1 MKTFQTSSLLA
12 ALCSCILGIVG
23 NASAVPVA
31 LQQPTAT
38 FSQTFSGNFSV
49 SKAIDGTTEDNLGWA
64 IAQGAATDLPA
75 QTAVFE
81 MVTNVGFTGGSR
93 LTFTFLQT
101 HDFDFVYH
109 TLGRFR
115 ISVTTDDR
123 SLFADGLPTGGDVT
137 ANWTALNPDTIVSS
151 NGATLTKLGDLS
163 VLASGT
169 SPYQDI
175 YTISAATTLTDI
187 TGIRIE
193 AMKDASLPFGGPGRQ
208 PLNGNFVLSELLV
221 SITPEASN
229 PPVVNCTP
237 APSGLVSW
245 WPGEQT
251 AADVVSS
258 NSGTLGGN
266 ATFADG
272 RVGSGFSFDGD
283 RDGVNLGNPAGLQL
297 QNFTI
302 EAWIKRGSATICSLD
317 QVQGPGGVMLSY
329 GFGGYGFG
337 VFDSGE
343 LFLTEI
349 GLTYV
354 GSPLFVTDTNYHHV
368 AVSKSSGAVTFYLDG
383 VAAPVA
389 NYNPTFQ
396 FVTEATIGAV
406 SADRRN
412 NFLGRVDELSVYNR
426 ALTAAEIAAIYN
438 AGNAGKC
445 TTNPPVVN
453 CTTAP
458 SGLVSW
464 WPGETN
470 ALDRAD
476 GNNGTLVGDIAFGP
490 GRVGNA
496 FNLDGNT
503 DAVLI
508 GNPANL
514 QLQTLTIECWMK
526 RASTTQVSGHPL
538 YGQLVGYGP
547 GGYVLGFRADGSL
560 FLSKNTVSDVPS
572 VATITDTNWHHVAVT
587 KGSNTVVFYIDGVP
601 GTPITYNTT
610 FEFFTDLQI
619 GAVNSGVEQSFF
631 GVIDEVSIYNRALAA
646 SEIQSIYNAST
657 GGKCPPP
664 PPPVITQHPINQTVN
679 APGAAQFTV
688 AATGAPTLRYQWFF
702 ADNPLPNQTN
712 STLSIAN
719 ALPANQGIYRVAVSN
734 DIGFAISSNATLT
747 VLTFAPVI
755 TRQPTNVTA
764 IETTAAS
771 FSVQATGSVTLAY
784 QWLLNGAP
792 LPGKTTTTLSF
803 TSVQLS
809 NAGNYS
815 VIVTNP
821 YGSVTSSVATLTV
834 NPRPPCAPVHDGLVS
849 WWRGESNA
857 LDGWDSNNGTTLF
870 GLSTTPGKVGSAFGS
885 QLRTGVSVYVN
896 DSPSLRPTNAITLEL
911 WINPTSLTGTIPR
924 ILLSKF
930 DYPAAQPSGTQSS
943 YLLGMTNN
951 GQLFFTV
958 SPNGSVRTNTTLIAS
973 NALPINQWTHIA
985 ATYDGGALRL
995 YINGVLAGQTNYSGG
1010 IFPGTANFGIGAI
1023 PFGTSTFGWPFSGA
1037 LDEVSLY
1044 NRALSA
1050 AEIQSIFTADL
1061 TGKCLAPPV
1070 STQQPQDQIVPLG
1083 EDVKF
1088 TVGVSGSR
1096 PLAYQWYFNGATP
1109 QNRIIGATN
1118 ASLIIE
1124 RIRTNNAG
1132 LYFVTVTNSV
1142 GSNYSALA
1150 QLSTSPAPFCTEIL
1164 PGLISWWTGDTNTL
1178 DVMGLNNISL
1188 YSPPSYPTGK
1198 VASAFTF
1205 NGISSRITVNNS
1217 ASLNFGSN
1225 ANFSIEMWIKANST
1239 NTTYANMPLFDKR
1252 TATSGYSLSLFRGQ
1266 LAFSLATPSFAQPA
1280 GVSSFVSTGPDL
1292 RDAMFHHVAV
1302 TVNRSATNGG
1312 VLYVDGLPVLTF
1324 NPTARINSLENGV
1337 PLIIG
1342 GAATQET
1349 NSPYTGLIDEP
1360 AIYNRALTAA
1370 EILSIRTAGAAGR
1383 CKAKPVIVTQPANK
1397 SVELGSNYTMTVTA
1411 SGTPL
1416 LRYQWRRNTALLSG
1430 ATNSS
1435 LTLSNASLAS
1445 AGTYSVIVSNAFGS
1459 VLSSNAI
1466 VVITNRAPTALSGS
1480 FAVTEDHPIDVLL
1493 TGTDPELNP
1502 LTYSI
1507 VAQPTNGILSGPANS
1522 RFRIYTPN
1530 PNYNGP
1536 DFFTYK
1542 VNDGF
1547 SDSPIA
1553 TMSITVRPAN
1563 DAPTAASQEVVT
1575 DEDAPLNITLQG
1587 GDVDGDIIS
1596 YEIVQ
1601 QPVHGVLSGS
1611 LPNLTYTPA
1620 QDYFGSDY
1628 FTFITR
1634 DSSNAVSQLA
1644 AVVIAIRPVNDAPVA
1659 RIVITPLD
1667 QLPGE
1672 TNTVLISPACCD
1684 TTLVLDGS
1692 QSSDVENVPLT
1703 YIWMDGTNVIATTAT
1718 FTNRFAPGVHELA
1731 LIVSDGEL
1739 TGMELLT
1746 FEILKTEEAVLHL
1759 QMLVQNSSLA
1769 RNEKAALI
1777 NWLSVTIKALE
1788 HCNVDQAVK
1797 FLERFEGRVAE
1808 RIAVINAKDAERWIT
1823 ISQAIREVA
1832 GLCETTDRPCH
1843 DKDED
1848 EDEDDDKDKP
1858 KHDKSDDEKSDRD
1871 RSGSG
1876 SSKVEKATAKAGQEN
1891 RGDRGISDEVR
1902 AGKSSLR

>member
-1 MKTFQTSSLLA
+1 MKTFRTSSFLA

-38 FSQTFSGNFSV
+38 FSQIFSGNFSV
-49 SKAIDGTTEDNLGWA
+49 SKAIDGTTADNLGWA

-221 SITPEASN
+221 GITPEASN

-251 AADVVSS
+251 AVDVVSS

-266 ATFADG
+266 ATFATG
-272 RVGSGFSFDGD
+272 GVGSGFSFDGD
-283 RDGVNLGNPAGLQL
+283 RDGVNLGNPVGLRL
-297 QNFTI
+297 QSFTI

-368 AVSKSSGAVTFYLDG
+368 AVTKSGGSVTFYLDG

-412 NFLGRVDELSVYNR
+412 NFLGRVDELAVYNR
-426 ALTAAEIAAIYN
+426 SLTPEEVQAIVAA
-438 AGNAGKC
+438 
-445 TTNPPVVN
+445 
-453 CTTAP
+453 
-458 SGLVSW
+458 
-464 WPGETN
+464 
-470 ALDRAD
+470 
-476 GNNGTLVGDIAFGP
+476 
-490 GRVGNA
+490 
-496 FNLDGNT
+496 
-503 DAVLI
+503 
-508 GNPANL
+508 
-514 QLQTLTIECWMK
+514 
-526 RASTTQVSGHPL
+526 
-538 YGQLVGYGP
+538 
-547 GGYVLGFRADGSL
+547 
-560 FLSKNTVSDVPS
+560 
-572 VATITDTNWHHVAVT
+572 
-587 KGSNTVVFYIDGVP
+587 
-601 GTPITYNTT
+601 
-610 FEFFTDLQI
+610 
-619 GAVNSGVEQSFF
+619 GA
-631 GVIDEVSIYNRALAA
+631 
-646 SEIQSIYNAST
+646 

-664 PPPVITQHPINQTVN
+664 PSPPTITQHAANQTVN
-679 APGAAQFTV
+679 ANDTAQFAVT
-688 AATGAPTLRYQWFF
+688 ATGSPTLRYQWLI

-719 ALPANQGIYRVAVSN
+719 ALPINQGVYRVTVSN
-734 DIGFAISSNATLT
+734 DFGFAISSNATLT
-747 VLTFAPVI
+747 VLTFPPDI

-784 QWLLNGAP
+784 QWLLNGVP
-792 LPGKTTTTLSF
+792 LERKTTTTLSF

-815 VIVTNP
+815 VTVTNP
-821 YGSVTSSVATLTV
+821 YGAVTSSVATLTV
-834 NPRPPCAPVHDGLVS
+834 NPRPPCAAVHDGLVS
-849 WWRGESNA
+849 WWRGQGNA
-857 LDGWDSNNGTTLF
+857 LDSWGDNNGATPF
-870 GLSTTPGKVGSAFGS
+870 GLGTTSGKVGLAFGS
-885 QLRTGVSVYVN
+885 GRGGVGILVN
-896 DSPSLRPTNAITLEL
+896 DSPSLRPTNAITLEM
-911 WINPTSLTGTIPR
+911 WINPLSLTGTTPR

-930 DYPAAQPSGTQSS
+930 DYPVAQPNGIQSS
-943 YLLGMTNN
+943 YLLGTTNN
-951 GQLFFTV
+951 GLLFFTV

-973 NALPINQWTHIA
+973 NTLPVNQWSHVA
-985 ATYDGGALRL
+985 ATYDGTALRL
-995 YINGVLAGQTNYSGG
+995 YLNGVLAGQTNYSGG
-1010 IFPGTANFGIGAI
+1010 IFSGSANLGIGII
-1023 PFGTSTFGWPFSGA
+1023 PFGTSSGWSFSGA
-1037 LDEVSLY
+1037 MDEVSLY

-1050 AEIQSIFTADL
+1050 AEIQSIVAADL

-1070 STQQPQDQIVPLG
+1070 ITQQPQSQSAPLG

-1088 TVGVSGSR
+1088 SVGVTGSR
-1096 PLAYQWYFNGATP
+1096 PLVYQWYFNGSAP

-1118 ASLIIE
+1118 AALIIE
-1124 RIRTNNAG
+1124 KVRTNNVG
-1132 LYFVTVTNSV
+1132 FYFVTVTNSV
-1142 GSNYSALA
+1142 GSNFSASAKLET
-1150 QLSTSPAPFCTEIL
+1150 QPAPSCVDVL

-1178 DVMGLNNISL
+1178 DGMALNNISL
-1188 YSPPSYPTGK
+1188 YSPGTYPTGK

-1205 NGISSRITVNNS
+1205 NGVNSRITVNNS
-1217 ASLNFGSN
+1217 ASLNFTN
-1225 ANFSIEMWIKANST
+1225 NQNFSIEMWIKAANTNST
-1239 NTTYANMPLFDKR
+1239 NPNVPLFEKFDGFR
-1252 TATSGYSLSLFRGQ
+1252 GYSLSLYNGR
-1266 LAFSLATPSFAQPA
+1266 LAFALGGQTASGATSSRLFISA
-1280 GVSSFVSTGPDL
+1280 GVDL
-1292 RDAMFHHVAV
+1292 RDAFFHHVAV
-1302 TVNRSATNGG
+1302 TVDRTNSNGG
-1312 VLYVDGLPVLTF
+1312 VLYVDGAPVLVFDPRTY
-1324 NPTARINSLENGV
+1324 TNSLLNQF
-1337 PLIIG
+1337 PLYIG
-1342 GAATQET
+1342 GPFTTGT
-1349 NSPYTGLIDEP
+1349 NSYFNGLIDEP
-1360 AIYNRALTAA
+1360 AIYGRAISGA
-1370 EILSIRTAGAAGR
+1370 EILSIRNAGAAGR
-1383 CKAKPVIVTQPANK
+1383 CKSKPVIITQPVGG
-1397 SVELGSNYTMTVTA
+1397 SVALGSNFTMSVTA
-1411 SGTPL
+1411 NGSPL
-1416 LRYQWRRNTALLSG
+1416 LRYQWRQNGAPINR
-1430 ATNSS
+1430 ATNST
-1435 LTLSNASLAS
+1435 LTISNFFNSLA
-1445 AGTYSVIVSNAFGS
+1445 GNYSVIVSNAFGS
-1459 VLSSNAI
+1459 VTSTNAI
-1466 VVITNRAPTALSGS
+1466 VVISNRPPTAVSGS
-1480 FAVTEDHPIDVLL
+1480 FAVNEDSKIDVLL

-1507 VAQPTNGILSGPANS
+1507 VTQPTNGILSGPANS
-1522 RFRIYTPN
+1522 RFRIYTPRL
-1530 PNYNGP
+1530 NYNGP

-1547 SDSPIA
+1547 SDSAIA
-1553 TMSITVRPAN
+1553 TMSITVRSVN

-1587 GDVDGDIIS
+1587 GDVDGDLIS

-1611 LPNLTYTPA
+1611 LPNLTYTPE

-1628 FTFITR
+1628 LTFVTR
-1634 DSSNAVSQLA
+1634 DPSNAVSQLA
-1644 AVVIAIRPVNDAPVA
+1644 AVTIAIHSINDAPVA
-1659 RIVITPLD
+1659 KIVITPLD

-1703 YIWMDGTNVIATTAT
+1703 YIWMDGTNVIATTVT
-1718 FTNRFAPGVHELA
+1718 ITNRFAPGVHELA

-1739 TGMELLT
+1739 VGTELLT
-1746 FEILKTEEAVLHL
+1746 LEILKTEEAVLHL
-1759 QMLVQNSSLA
+1759 QSLVQSSALA
-1769 RNEKAALI
+1769 RKEKASLV

-1788 HCNVDQAVK
+1788 HCNVEQAVK

-1808 RIAVINAKDAERWIT
+1808 RISVINAKDAERWIT

-1843 DKDED
+1843 DKD
-1848 EDEDDDKDKP
+1848 DDDKDDP
-1858 KHDKSDDEKSDRD
+1858 KHDKSDEEKSDRD

-1876 SSKVEKATAKAGQEN
+1876 NSKVEKATAKAGQEN
-1891 RGDRGISDEVR
+1891 RGDRGNSDDVR